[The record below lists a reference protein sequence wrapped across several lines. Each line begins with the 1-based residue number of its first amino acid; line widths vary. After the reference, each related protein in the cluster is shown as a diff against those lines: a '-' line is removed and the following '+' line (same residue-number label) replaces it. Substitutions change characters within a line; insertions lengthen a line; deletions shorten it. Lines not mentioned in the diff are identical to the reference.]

1 MDTFAKSIANGERSN
16 KHTKKNNIDF
26 MVTLRHHHHHHHH
39 RHTMPYTPS
48 PLACFVH
55 TLRQDSLPIAVR
67 SLFKFLSSRIANHEP
82 FVPLQP
88 SLSLTPSIAH
98 DSTPF
103 HDQYQIQRQFFLIPS
118 RTFTACVLFFPSS
131 FFSVH
136 VFVVFIF
143 ASSVFSNIFSFARSL
158 VTCILFSLNIER
170 ERNVR
175 GGFTSVQCI
184 CYCCCCCWYGVCV
197 CVPLLIFFPFICIFV
212 RWVALISSTGP
223 ICAES
228 GSRTALPLRTSM
240 LYTALTGGM
249 MAAVLKPLL

>member
-1 MDTFAKSIANGERSN
+1 M
-16 KHTKKNNIDF
+16 
-26 MVTLRHHHHHHHH
+26 TLRHHHHHHHH

-131 FFSVH
+131 FFSRPCVCRFH
-136 VFVVFIF
+136 FRFVCFFKYIQFCSRSRYMYFIF
-143 ASSVFSNIFSFARSL
+143 V
-158 VTCILFSLNIER
+158 EYR
-170 ERNVR
+170 E
-175 GGFTSVQCI
+175 GEKCAGWFYFGTM
-184 CYCCCCCWYGVCV
+184 YMLLLLLLLLWCV
-197 CVPLLIFFPFICIFV
+197 CVFRCYFFPFICIFV

-228 GSRTALPLRTSM
+228 GSLE
-240 LYTALTGGM
+240 
-249 MAAVLKPLL
+249 LLFHYVQACFTLH